1 MAKKIIARNKSRNGG
16 SAHPCACGLGF
27 LFMASIL
34 VSLAVFMAACGSTA
48 SSDTPAQSTDAPAEE
63 HAAQDNEELES
74 EAEPEPQPEPEPKA
88 EPEATADDEAT
99 KLSPEEIAQY
109 RAEAQQRHRV
119 SLCWVTLDGH
129 SYHENS
135 ACPELNGST
144 DLIEMTV
151 GAAIDGGYDPCY
163 YCAS

>member
-1 MAKKIIARNKSRNGG
+1 MLVVGIV
-16 SAHPCACGLGF
+16 
-27 LFMASIL
+27 
-34 VSLAVFMAACGSTA
+34 VSLAMLLAACDSTA
-48 SSDTPAQSTDAPAEE
+48 SSGTSSQSEDVPVEE
-63 HAAQDNEELES
+63 QAAQDNEELES

>member
-1 MAKKIIARNKSRNGG
+1 MARKIIARNKSRNGG

-63 HAAQDNEELES
+63 HAAQDNEELEP
-74 EAEPEPQPEPEPKA
+74 EAEPEAQADPEPEAAPGSTTTN
-88 EPEATADDEAT
+88 EAS

-109 RAEAQQRHRV
+109 RAEVQRRHRE
-119 SLCWVTLDGH
+119 LPCWVTVSGH
-129 SYHENS
+129 SYHES
-135 ACPELNGST
+135 KACPELSGSM

-151 GAAIDGGYDPCY
+151 GAAIDGGYDPCWC
-163 YCAS
+163 CAS